1 MSEIYPNNNDAI
13 LGGQNPPPVDAAV
26 LGGEIGRK
34 QRLQHEKAIAR
45 QNKFWRNFPYL
56 DGLPNC
62 HASIFADRQ
71 VVNFEPGLEIID
83 PKETAYALRENH
95 YRYRG
100 LNENL
105 DFTFQ
110 EKWQALIDCTRI
122 SEVEALI
129 FGNGPCYLDYVNS
142 LVGNYSIFNS
152 LKAIFFGDIED
163 RESMISDL
171 SFGCDISPVLSV
183 YPDLEILHIRSGGR
197 GNHLSFSEWRHEKL
211 KALRIESS
219 GLNRSAI
226 TSLCQLELPAL
237 EYLELW
243 TEYGSNSSIEDVIPI
258 ISGER
263 FPKLKYLGIKNCEY
277 TNDVVDE
284 LIKSPL
290 MESLLELDLSMG
302 TLNMEG
308 FLKLANSTNINNLA
322 YLNIDGNCLPI
333 NWLSPSRYET
343 ITSLHPEILNI
354 KCKLTA
360 SNQRPCSDRST
371 RYCSV
376 RE

>member
-1 MSEIYPNNNDAI
+1 MSEINPNNTDAI
-13 LGGQNPPPVDAAV
+13 LGGFCPPPIDAAV

-45 QNKFWRNFPYL
+45 QNKFWQNFEYL
-56 DGLPNC
+56 DGLPHR
-62 HASIFADRQ
+62 HAGIFADRQ
-71 VVNFEPGLEIID
+71 VVNFEPGIEIVD
-83 PKETAYALRENH
+83 PKETAYALREKH

-100 LNENL
+100 LNEAL

-110 EKWQALIDCTRI
+110 EKWHAFIESPGV
-122 SEVEALI
+122 SEVAALV
-129 FGNGPCYLDYVNS
+129 FGNGSYYLDYANA
-142 LVGNYSIFNS
+142 LVRNHSIFNS
-152 LKAIFFGDIED
+152 LKAVFLGDIED

-197 GNHLSFSEWRHEKL
+197 GNQLPFSEWRHEKL

-243 TEYGSNSSIEDVIPI
+243 TGSDEYGSDSTIDDITPI
-258 ISGER
+258 ISGDV
-263 FPKLKYLGIKNCEY
+263 FPHLRYLGVKNCEY
-277 TNDVVDE
+277 TDE
-284 LIKSPL
+284 VSFTLAKSPL
-290 MESLLELDLSMG
+290 LEQLIELDLSMG
-302 TLNMEG
+302 TLTNDG
-308 FLKLANSTNINNLA
+308 FLALVQAPSINELDTLNVSGNYVRFSSFFSPEELKLKPNVINSGGVRSS
-322 YLNIDGNCLPI
+322 Y
-333 NWLSPSRYET
+333 SSRG
-343 ITSLHPEILNI
+343 
-354 KCKLTA
+354 
-360 SNQRPCSDRST
+360 
-371 RYCSV
+371 RYCAV

>member
-1 MSEIYPNNNDAI
+1 MSEINPNNNDAI
-13 LGGQNPPPVDAAV
+13 LGGQNSPPVDAAV

-45 QNKFWRNFPYL
+45 ENKFWRNFPYL

-71 VVNFEPGLEIID
+71 VVNLEPGLEIID
-83 PKETAYALRENH
+83 PKETAYVLRENH

-110 EKWQALIDCTRI
+110 EKWQALIDCNRI

-197 GNHLSFSEWRHEKL
+197 GNQLSFGEWRHEKL

-219 GLNRSAI
+219 GLNKSAI
-226 TSLCQLELPAL
+226 TSLCKLDLPAL

-243 TEYGSNSSIEDVIPI
+243 TGSDEYGSDSTIDDILPI
-258 ISGER
+258 ISGDV
-263 FPKLKYLGIKNCEY
+263 FPHLRYLGVKNCEY
-277 TNDVVDE
+277 TDE
-284 LIKSPL
+284 VAFALAKSPL
-290 MESLLELDLSMG
+290 LEELIELDLSMG
-302 TLNMEG
+302 TLTNDG
-308 FLKLANSTNINNLA
+308 LFALLQANSINELDK
-322 YLNIDGNCLPI
+322 LNICDNFI
-333 NWLSPSRYET
+333 RTNR
-343 ITSLHPEILNI
+343 EIIGQFNI
-354 KCKLTA
+354 KPNLINYGKNRA
-360 SNQRPCSDRST
+360 SSSY
-371 RYCSV
+371 RYCSI